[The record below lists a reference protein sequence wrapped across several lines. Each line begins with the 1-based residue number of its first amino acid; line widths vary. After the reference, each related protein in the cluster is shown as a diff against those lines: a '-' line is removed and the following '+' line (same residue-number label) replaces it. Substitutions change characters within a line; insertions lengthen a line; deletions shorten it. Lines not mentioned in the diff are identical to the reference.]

1 MKWMKRWKGCK
12 VCILLAVGWLVL
24 SAVGYMEKDDVYA
37 GYTVDTRTTPYFE
50 LVFAGLHDGIY
61 PWSAPQKQTVASE
74 AETAGQGAQP
84 GSASDQTVEA
94 AGQPGEGGNG
104 GHSRRTAETEG
115 IRGGGRRLFCGRPVY
130 RGFPNGGPAGLR
142 AYGQCLFLCIGGAD
156 CVRHVG

>member
-1 MKWMKRWKGCK
+1 MKRWKGCK

-61 PWSAPQKQTVASE
+61 PWSAPRKQTVASE
-74 AETAGQGAQP
+74 AEEAGQGAQP
-84 GSASDQTVEA
+84 GSASEQTVEA
-94 AGQPGEGGNG
+94 TGQPGEGGNG
-104 GHSRRTAETEG
+104 DAAGTAEEPPKPKEFVEVG
-115 IRGGGRRLFCGRPVY
+115 DDYFADALFIGDSRTV
-130 RGFPNGGPAGLR
+130 GLR